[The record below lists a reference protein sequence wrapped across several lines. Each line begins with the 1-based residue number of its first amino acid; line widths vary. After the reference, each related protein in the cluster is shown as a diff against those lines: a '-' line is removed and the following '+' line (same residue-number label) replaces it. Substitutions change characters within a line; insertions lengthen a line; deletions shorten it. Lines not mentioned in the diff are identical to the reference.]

1 MRKLFALIMVLGVL
15 ACALGVYSSNTFIN
29 SDYYRVLN
37 PICRSTVGQ
46 EITPDLVKNLL
57 SINVSGNLPGVGKFG
72 FSIFNLIDN
81 GVDIPG
87 YGKISLS
94 GLLGT
99 ELSFSQ
105 KLWAKTVIAGYGW
118 SHELTLYG
126 GIATGLMLFLLIG
139 THRPRRR
146 NK

>member
-37 PICRSTVGQ
+37 PVFRSAVGQ
-46 EITPDLVKNLL
+46 EITPDLVKDLL
-57 SINVSGNLPGVGKFG
+57 NINVSGNLPGVGKFG

-81 GVDIPG
+81 GIDLPG

-94 GLLGT
+94 SLLGA
-99 ELSFSQ
+99 ELSFTQ
-105 KLWAKTVIAGYGW
+105 KLWAKAVIVGYGW
-118 SHELTLYG
+118 SHELILYG
-126 GIATGLMLFLLIG
+126 GIAAGVMLFLLIG
-139 THRPRRR
+139 THRPKRRR
-146 NK
+146 H